1 MPYAVN
7 TKAELEKFLCHHWN
21 DINRL
26 LDDWQAKLPQP
37 IYSSVDVRESHHKYA
52 PVDHNLYPAGFNN
65 ICQKDLKRAATM
77 FREALTKAV
86 PGCARVALVP
96 ESHTKNKWYLDNVH
110 FLRSTIE
117 AGGLSVDVVSP
128 DAALFTDA
136 PRLEL
141 ESQSG
146 HGVTIN
152 FVRVRDGRFERAD
165 GSEAAYQAVV
175 LNHDQS
181 VPLDVDW
188 AAFRVPVMPSPFAG
202 WTRRQKNMHFR
213 HYREQANAFCA
224 HFGINPD
231 LIQARF
237 RAVDNVDFEAQ
248 SGLDGL
254 AAAVDGLVGE
264 IGPGAKVFAKAS
276 QGTYGMG
283 IHVFSSGEEV
293 RAMNRRTRN
302 KMDVGKNNLKF
313 TSVLVQEGVETVV
326 KVEDAPAEITV
337 YLVDGKGMGGFMR
350 YNPERGTNA
359 NLNSQ
364 GMLYRKFCI
373 SDICQD
379 TDTHIKEAAYTVV
392 ARLSVLAASHELRE
406 LNQGKDA

>member
-1 MPYAVN
+1 MPTIE
-7 TKAELEKFLCHHWN
+7 TKAKLEQFLCHNWN
-21 DINRL
+21 TVNKL
-26 LDDWQAKLPQP
+26 LDEWQADLPQP
-37 IYSSVDVRESHHKYA
+37 IYSSVDVRESGNKYA

-65 ICQKDLKRAATM
+65 ICQKDLKKASEMFRAA
-77 FREALTKAV
+77 LTRQV
-86 PGCARVALVP
+86 PGAKRVALIP

-110 FLRSTIE
+110 HLATTLRD
-117 AGGLSVDVVSP
+117 GGLEVDVVSP
-128 DAALFTDA
+128 DATLFTEGA
-136 PRLEL
+136 TLRL

-146 HGVTIN
+146 H
-152 FVRVRDGRFERAD
+152 E
-165 GSEAAYQAVV
+165 VV
-175 LNHDQS
+175 LHQVEVREGVFRRTDGGTDDFDVVLLNNDQS
-181 VPLDVDW
+181 NPL
-188 AAFRVPVMPSPFAG
+188 PVQWRALRTPVLPSPYAG
-202 WTRRQKNMHFR
+202 WTRRQKNEHFK
-213 HYREQANAFCA
+213 HYAAVANAFCA
-224 HFGINPD
+224 HFGIRPD

-237 RAVDNVDFEAQ
+237 LSVEGVDFETKE
-248 SGLDGL
+248 GVDKL
-254 AAAVDGLVGE
+254 ADSVGALLAE
-264 IGPGAKVFAKAS
+264 LPAGSTVFAKAS

-283 IHVFSSGEEV
+283 ISVFQSRDEV
-293 RAMNRRTRN
+293 LAMNRRARN

-326 KVEDAPAEITV
+326 KVENAPAEITV

-392 ARLSVLAASHELRE
+392 ARLSVLAASKEIQE
-406 LNQGKDA
+406 INGEQA

>member
-1 MPYAVN
+1 MPTIE
-7 TKAELEKFLCHHWN
+7 TKAELEQFLCHNW
-21 DINRL
+21 DTVNRL
-26 LDDWQAKLPQP
+26 LDEWQARVPQP
-37 IYSSVDVRESHHKYA
+37 IYSSVDVRESGSKYA

-65 ICQKDLKRAATM
+65 ICQKDLKKASEMFRAA
-77 FREALTKAV
+77 LTRQV
-86 PGCARVALVP
+86 PGAQRIALVP

-110 FLRSTIE
+110 HLATTLRE
-117 AGGLSVDVVSP
+117 GGLVVDVVSP
-128 DAALFTDA
+128 DASLFTA
-136 PRLEL
+136 GPTLVL

-146 HGVTIN
+146 HEVVLHQVEATAGL
-152 FVRVRDGRFERAD
+152 FRRAD
-165 GSEAAYQAVV
+165 GAASAYDIVV

-181 VPLDVDW
+181 NPLPLDW
-188 AAFRVPVMPSPFAG
+188 RTLRTPVFPSPFAG
-202 WTRRQKNMHFR
+202 WTRRQKNAHFK
-213 HYREQANAFCA
+213 HYAAVADDFCA
-224 HFGINPD
+224 HFGIRPH

-237 RAVDNVDFEAQ
+237 RAVEGVDFETKE
-248 SGLDGL
+248 GVDKL
-254 AAAVDGLVGE
+254 ADEVGALLAE
-264 IGPGAKVFAKAS
+264 LPPGSTVFAKAS

-283 IHVFSSGEEV
+283 ISVFQSREEV
-293 RAMNRRTRN
+293 LAMNRRARN

-326 KVEDAPAEITV
+326 KVENAPAEITV

-392 ARLSVLAASHELRE
+392 ARLSVLAAAKEIQE
-406 LNQGKDA
+406 INGENA